1 MKDWLKEMQVRHD
14 EFYHRIQDER
24 DSLPDWRKQEVVDLV
39 LTPDEKK
46 EYKILRDILHFYY
59 RECPE
64 G

>member
-1 MKDWLKEMQVRHD
+1 MRDWLKEMQVRHD

-46 EYKILRDILHFYY
+46 EYKFLRNILHV
-59 RECPE
+59 
-64 G
+64 